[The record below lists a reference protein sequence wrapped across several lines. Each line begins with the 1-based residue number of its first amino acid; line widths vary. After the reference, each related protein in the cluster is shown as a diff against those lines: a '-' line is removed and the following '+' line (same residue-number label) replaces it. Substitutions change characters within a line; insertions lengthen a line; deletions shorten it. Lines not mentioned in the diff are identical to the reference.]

1 VVSADP
7 ISSRAG
13 GPAFSS
19 VALPVR
25 ALPILLGHLLL

>member
-7 ISSRAG
+7 ISPRAG

-19 VALPVR
+19 FALPVR